1 MIRPLRRIVPI
12 LIAAAL
18 AAPLPALA
26 QGGLPD
32 TLGRIKAAGQI
43 NVAYSPDSIPFSQV
57 DGGQPV
63 GYSIDLCRSVV
74 AAIARAVGNANLK
87 VNWIPGTVTERL
99 AAVKQGRAELDCAN
113 TTATVSR
120 MADVDFSSLV
130 FIDSGGFLVR
140 SDGPLQ
146 SVDMLKGKKIAVI
159 GGTTTEQRLRTM
171 LRDRGLDAT
180 IVIVRDGPEGPA
192 MLDAGTVDAFAGD
205 KVKLVGLAVT
215 SKNPAALA
223 LLAADLSFEPY
234 GFAMPRNDSTFRL
247 TVNRELTRLYISPEI
262 DTIYN
267 RWFGRLGRP
276 SGVLTSMYLLNAIPD

>member
-43 NVAYSPDSIPFSQV
+43 NVAYSTDSIPFSQV

-63 GYSIDLCRSVV
+63 GYSIDLCRGVI
-74 AAIARAVGNANLK
+74 AGIARAVGNADLK
-87 VNWIPGTVTERL
+87 VNWIPGTVSERL
-99 AAVKQGRAELDCAN
+99 AAVKSGRAHLDCAN

-140 SDGPLQ
+140 SDGPIQ
-146 SVDMLKGKKIAVI
+146 SVDMLKGKKVAVI
-159 GGTTTEQRLRTM
+159 GGTTTEQRLLAM
-171 LRDRGLDAT
+171 VRDRGLDTT
-180 IVIVRDGPEGPA
+180 IVTVRDGPEGPT
-192 MLDAGTVDAFAGD
+192 MLDAGTIDAFAGD

-223 LLAADLSFEPY
+223 LLAADLSFEP
-234 GFAMPRNDSTFRL
+234 FAFALPRNDSAFRL
-247 TVNRELTRLYISPEI
+247 VVNRELTRLYVSPEI
-262 DTIYN
+262 DAIYN

-276 SGVLTSMYLLNAIPD
+276 SGALASMYLLNAIPD